1 MSTHETVET
10 FAPDPDFAAQANARA
25 EDYERASADRLAFW
39 DEQARRLDGSTAWA
53 EVRDWSDARVATWYV
68 GGTLNTAY
76 NCVDRHVEA
85 GNGDRVALHWVGEPT
100 DDARD
105 ITYAQLKDE
114 VSRTANYLSSLGLVA
129 GDRVAIYM
137 PLLPETYIAML
148 ACARLRLTRSVVFA
162 GFSAQALRSR
172 FYDAEAKVVITPSA
186 SSAAASP
193 PPSRTASTRRSA
205 TPSTAS
211 PAPPSRSRRS

>member
-39 DEQARRLDGSTAWA
+39 DEQARRLDWSTEWS
-53 EVRDWSDARVATWYV
+53 EVLDWSDAPVAKWYV

-76 NCVDRHVEA
+76 
-85 GNGDRVALHWVGEPT
+85 RVALHWVGEPT

-148 ACARLRLTRSVVFA
+148 ACARLGLTHSVVFA
-162 GFSAQALRSR
+162 GFSAQAL
-172 FYDAEAKVVITPSA
+172 
-186 SSAAASP
+186 
-193 PPSRTASTRRSA
+193 
-205 TPSTAS
+205 
-211 PAPPSRSRRS
+211 

>member
-1 MSTHETVET
+1 
-10 FAPDPDFAAQANARA
+10 
-25 EDYERASADRLAFW
+25 
-39 DEQARRLDGSTAWA
+39 
-53 EVRDWSDARVATWYV
+53 
-68 GGTLNTAY
+68 Y

-148 ACARLRLTRSVVFA
+148 ACARLGLTHSVVFA
-162 GFSAQALRSR
+162 GFSAQADR
-172 FYDAEAKVVITPSA
+172 K
-186 SSAAASP
+186 
-193 PPSRTASTRRSA
+193 STRLNSSHVSISYA
-205 TPSTAS
+205 V
-211 PAPPSRSRRS
+211 